1 MVELFHSA
9 PMDLDQA
16 VIACKNLYI
25 RLCLICRS
33 FFFINTWPKH
43 PCDVLFVEECLFVAA
58 ARPVEVQTIVRRVPE
73 AAQFS
78 LAFMAFWVN
87 GK

>member
-25 RLCLICRS
+25 RLCLICHS
-33 FFFINTWPKH
+33 FFFINVWPKH
-43 PCDVLFVEECLFVAA
+43 PCDVEECLFVAA
-58 ARPVEVQTIVRRVPE
+58 ARSVGVQTIVRRVPRGCCV
-73 AAQFS
+73 QFS
-78 LAFMAFWVN
+78 LAFVAFWVE